1 MSKFAELGITKQ
13 SDELK
18 KLILENPDLPIVVL
32 VSDDATSGNYC
43 WTYCSSIHSRIEE
56 ILDCDYYRHDDTVFT
71 DRDDLK
77 EQIEDNLY
85 DEYCD
90 KTEEEYTEAINKKME
105 ELEPYWKKV
114 IAIFAGN

>member
-1 MSKFAELGITKQ
+1 M
-13 SDELK
+13 
-18 KLILENPDLPIVVL
+18 VVL
-32 VSDDATSGNYC
+32 VGDAASSGDYC
-43 WTYCSSIHSRIEE
+43 WTCCSRVSCRIEE

-90 KTEEEYTEAINKKME
+90 KTEEEYTEAINNQMK

-114 IAIFAGN
+114 IAIFADN